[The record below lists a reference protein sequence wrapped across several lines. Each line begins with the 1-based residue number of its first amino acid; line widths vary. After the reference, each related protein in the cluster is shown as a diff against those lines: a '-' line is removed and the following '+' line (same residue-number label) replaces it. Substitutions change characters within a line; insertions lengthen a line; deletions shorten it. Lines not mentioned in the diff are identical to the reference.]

1 MMDAASYSSL
11 GMGVV
16 GMCTD
21 ETALVPAKA
30 RALAG
35 YQSVRMLEEGERR
48 ALTLIS
54 CLISMTMV
62 SLR

>member
-30 RALAG
+30 RALLAG

-48 ALTLIS
+48 ALSLIP
-54 CLISMTMV
+54 
-62 SLR
+62 LRPI

>member
-30 RALAG
+30 RALLAD
-35 YQSVRMLEEGERR
+35 YQSVRMLEEGEGGRCR
-48 ALTLIS
+48 L
-54 CLISMTMV
+54 
-62 SLR
+62 SLA